1 MVFLCVGFSGLQLQ
15 LRIEAEM
22 DSSNFAKQSRV
33 HSKKV
38 FEIFLLSFMKVADYD
53 SNSVGGA
60 MSIFIFNLI
69 ERLMRFQKSIKV

>member
-38 FEIFLLSFMKVADYD
+38 FEIF
-53 SNSVGGA
+53 
-60 MSIFIFNLI
+60 FIKFYEGCGL
-69 ERLMRFQKSIKV
+69 